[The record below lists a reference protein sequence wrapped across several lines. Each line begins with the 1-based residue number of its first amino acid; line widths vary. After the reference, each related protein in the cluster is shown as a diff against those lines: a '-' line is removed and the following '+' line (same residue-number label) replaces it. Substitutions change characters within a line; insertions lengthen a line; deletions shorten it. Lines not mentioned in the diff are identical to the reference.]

1 MADKVVRLDDFVAAN
16 PKKTGYKSW
25 CDQLPDDIKAQIL
38 AAPDA
43 SATQILEWLHSIGF
57 SDATYSRVDGW
68 RRRNGRRSTGDV

>member
-1 MADKVVRLDDFVAAN
+1 MADKVVRLDEFVAAN
-16 PKKTGYKSW
+16 PKVTGYKSW

-57 SDATYSRVDGW
+57 PDATYSRVDGW